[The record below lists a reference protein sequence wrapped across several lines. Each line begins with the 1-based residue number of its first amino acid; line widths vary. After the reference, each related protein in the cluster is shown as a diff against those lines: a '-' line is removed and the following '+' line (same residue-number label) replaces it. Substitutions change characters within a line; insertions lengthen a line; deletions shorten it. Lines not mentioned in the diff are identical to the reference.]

1 VSQLRKL
8 VSASHSILG
17 LVYLLLRACHTAG
30 RQTQG
35 PCLFHLPV
43 SSRSTE
49 STRRTVATWPR
60 TNATSSTTR
69 SSSGLGRTSGTTT
82 DAVSVIYWDERVN
95 WLGIHDVSHHTD
107 STSTPSVSRSG
118 RTVRI
123 YINQGNDLCHQHESA
138 ACLFLM
144 KGLRLRQPGYQF
156 GDLLYCLEPRPCSTR
171 LFPEPQITTC

>member
-49 STRRTVATWPR
+49 STRRTVATGPR
-60 TNATSSTTR
+60 TNDASSTTR

-82 DAVSVIYWDERVN
+82 DAVSVIGWDERVN
-95 WLGIHDVSHHTD
+95 LLGIHVSHHTD
-107 STSTPSVSRSG
+107 STSTSSASRSG
-118 RTVRI
+118 RAVRI
-123 YINQGNDLCHQHESA
+123 YIKQGTDLCHQHASP
-138 ACLFLM
+138 AC
-144 KGLRLRQPGYQF
+144 YY
-156 GDLLYCLEPRPCSTR
+156 LY
-171 LFPEPQITTC
+171 